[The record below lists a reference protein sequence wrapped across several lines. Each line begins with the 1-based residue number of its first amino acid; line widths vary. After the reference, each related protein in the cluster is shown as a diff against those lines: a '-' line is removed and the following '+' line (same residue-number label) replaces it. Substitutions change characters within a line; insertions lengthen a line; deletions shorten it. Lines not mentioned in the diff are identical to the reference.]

1 MVDVT
6 GDFDALLDLDSAAV
20 AAGVE
25 EGRAA
30 AAAKST
36 TDGFAL
42 GFVKGGELAFEV
54 CAPSSQP
61 LRPSVLRGLAL

>member
-42 GFVKGGELAFEV
+42 GYVKGGELAFEV
-54 CAPSSQP
+54 RSQ
-61 LRPSVLRGLAL
+61 